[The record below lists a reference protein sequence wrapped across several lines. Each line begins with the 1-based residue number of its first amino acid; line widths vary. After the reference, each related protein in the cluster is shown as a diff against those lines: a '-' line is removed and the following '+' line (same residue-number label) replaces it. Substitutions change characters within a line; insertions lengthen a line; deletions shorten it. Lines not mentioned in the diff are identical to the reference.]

1 VIYQTRVS
9 CRSVL
14 IGSRKEES
22 TKLSTNARCILIHR
36 ERWSGLPAELVL
48 VALQVSIIFLVLMWR
63 IDYAGSTVNN
73 PIWTEPQQFSP
84 FMPDEVSYISGRMV
98 RFISLS
104 DVLLNYL
111 ENPVNVNLWGDFIFF
126 LSQRGFK
133 WVQIVWINI
142 VGYFVFVAVLL
153 SLLDNLV
160 RNSAYGFLIF
170 AIITFNPGLFQISV
184 SSIRD
189 IWILVFL
196 VASILSLRKKLYVL
210 AVLFTILLGILR
222 TYMLTIVIFFAF
234 AMFFKKKFPFIIVC
248 FLLIILSVSLL
259 LQIRP
264 YFLQL
269 LRNEFLVR
277 FVENFTG
284 LNWYMITGRYKLE
297 GSPTYKLEIVGNYY
311 VFLSYSLIWTMAIIK
326 RKLKQLIAD
335 RLVLA
340 SLISGLYLTV
350 LHAMAIGFLVLR
362 IKLITWLLV
371 FAFISPEIILSDVPG
386 LSVSR
391 RLLNMTE
398 RKG

>member
-1 VIYQTRVS
+1 
-9 CRSVL
+9 
-14 IGSRKEES
+14 
-22 TKLSTNARCILIHR
+22 
-36 ERWSGLPAELVL
+36 
-48 VALQVSIIFLVLMWR
+48 MWR

-111 ENPVNVNLWGDFIFF
+111 ENPVNVNLWGNFIFF

-142 VGYFVFVAVLL
+142 VGYFVFVVVLL

-160 RNSAYGFLIF
+160 RNSAYRFLIF

-222 TYMLTIVIFFAF
+222 TYMLGIVIFFAF
-234 AMFFKKKFPFIIVC
+234 AMFFKKKFPFIIAC

-350 LHAMAIGFLVLR
+350 LHAMAIGFFVLR

>member
-1 VIYQTRVS
+1 
-9 CRSVL
+9 
-14 IGSRKEES
+14 
-22 TKLSTNARCILIHR
+22 
-36 ERWSGLPAELVL
+36 
-48 VALQVSIIFLVLMWR
+48 M
-63 IDYAGSTVNN
+63 
-73 PIWTEPQQFSP
+73 
-84 FMPDEVSYISGRMV
+84 
-98 RFISLS
+98 
-104 DVLLNYL
+104 
-111 ENPVNVNLWGDFIFF
+111 
-126 LSQRGFK
+126 
-133 WVQIVWINI
+133 
-142 VGYFVFVAVLL
+142 
-153 SLLDNLV
+153 
-160 RNSAYGFLIF
+160 
-170 AIITFNPGLFQISV
+170 
-184 SSIRD
+184 
-189 IWILVFL
+189 FL

-222 TYMLTIVIFFAF
+222 TYMLGIVIFFAF

-259 LQIRP
+259 LQTRP

-284 LNWYMITGRYKLE
+284 LNWHMITGRYKLE

-350 LHAMAIGFLVLR
+350 LHAMATGFFVLR

-371 FAFISPEIILSDVPG
+371 FAFISPEIILSDVPW

>member
-222 TYMLTIVIFFAF
+222 TYMTQNSYLLCLCYVFQ
-234 AMFFKKKFPFIIVC
+234 KK
-248 FLLIILSVSLL
+248 VSLHYRVFL
-259 LQIRP
+259 IDNTFCESPSTNKTIFPSTATKRVFSEICREFHWSKLVYDHWKIQTGGKPHLQARDCWK
-264 YFLQL
+264 L
-269 LRNEFLVR
+269 LRFFELQSHLDYGHNQKEA
-277 FVENFTG
+277 E
-284 LNWYMITGRYKLE
+284 
-297 GSPTYKLEIVGNYY
+297 
-311 VFLSYSLIWTMAIIK
+311 
-326 RKLKQLIAD
+326 
-335 RLVLA
+335 
-340 SLISGLYLTV
+340 TV
-350 LHAMAIGFLVLR
+350 
-362 IKLITWLLV
+362 
-371 FAFISPEIILSDVPG
+371 DC
-386 LSVSR
+386 
-391 RLLNMTE
+391 
-398 RKG
+398 